1 MMTGKWKVVVAAVV
15 VLCGA
20 GAVRGYAEELEFLKN
35 NPQLKERLL
44 EWEGQAPEEVKKE
57 IGILRTGSAV
67 EKARAAVRL
76 GEKGEQ
82 ARGAILALM
91 ETFRDTTGV
100 RRDPLTPTSP
110 AKEAAKAVARI
121 GTIAVEPLI
130 EALKDSNWKV
140 REAAAWA
147 LGEIKNT
154 RAVEPLIQAL
164 KDSDKGVR
172 EAAAWALRTITGME
186 FGEDSDR
193 WMQWWQTEG
202 KNPR

>member
-1 MMTGKWKVVVAAVV
+1 M
-15 VLCGA
+15 
-20 GAVRGYAEELEFLKN
+20 KN

-67 EKARAAVRL
+67 EKARAAVLL

-100 RRDPLTPTSP
+100 RGDPRVTDPTSP

-130 EALKDSNWKV
+130 QALKDTNWEV
-140 REAAAWA
+140 REAAA
-147 LGEIKNT
+147 G
-154 RAVEPLIQAL
+154 
-164 KDSDKGVR
+164 
-172 EAAAWALRTITGME
+172 ALRTITGKG
-186 FGEDSDR
+186 FGVDSGR